1 MKTSLEI
8 INKMSDQEAVK
19 LESQKVE
26 LAMFKSVQEIEK
38 MYAEFLKKSQDGSKY
53 ISAIRQ
59 AQIGLNSTGKIINVE
74 ADRFIAEATKT
85 INEAKALGLT
95 APASITNLPAFAK
108 SIKGKATAYF
118 KLANAIDSNIKGI

>member
-38 MYAEFLKKSQDGSKY
+38 CMLNFLKNRKMVQ
-53 ISAIRQ
+53 
-59 AQIGLNSTGKIINVE
+59 
-74 ADRFIAEATKT
+74 
-85 INEAKALGLT
+85 
-95 APASITNLPAFAK
+95 
-108 SIKGKATAYF
+108 
-118 KLANAIDSNIKGI
+118 GI